1 MSTIRQTAIVARPVV
16 HAVAERPA
24 AQVTSVRSVVALIQ
38 PGTSTGGT
46 QTRQLLTI
54 TDGQTVF
61 TLSST
66 PTAPQLTNL
75 YLNGVKANYGTEYT
89 INTTI
94 LTWLGITLA
103 STDTLEILY

>member
-1 MSTIRQTAIVARPVV
+1 MSIIRQTAIVVRPVV
-16 HAVAERPA
+16 NAVAERPA
-24 AQVTSVRSVVALIQ
+24 AQVTSVRSVVALN
-38 PGTSTGGT
+38 PSGSGTGNK
-46 QTRQLLTI
+46 TRLLLTVA
-54 TDGQTVF
+54 DGQTVF

-66 PTAPQLTNL
+66 PAAPQLSGL

-94 LTWLGITLA
+94 LTWLGVTLA